1 MKKTF
6 LVFLAGGV
14 GYCALETLWRG
25 RTHPSMA
32 LCGGTAVA
40 LFRKMAPRAP
50 DRLTLCL
57 RGGALIT
64 GCELLCGLAFNRDRQ
79 VWDYSR
85 LPGNFRGQICPLFS
99 ALWCLL
105 CLPLSALCP
114 VLERHLALLDKRQA
128 GDYNK
133 TIPNC
138 AVQNG
143 KGAVLREAG
152 CKSPTAA
159 TTVMADAGANAT
171 G

>member
-1 MKKTF
+1 MKKTL

-64 GCELLCGLAFNRDRQ
+64 GCELLCGLVFNRDRR

-85 LPGNFRGQICPLFS
+85 LPGNYRGQICPLFS

-114 VLERHLALLDKRQA
+114 VLERHLALLDKPEDGRNGGRRGLRFA
-128 GDYNK
+128 RYRTRRRSCRSGRGDHPR
-133 TIPNC
+133 TH
-138 AVQNG
+138 
-143 KGAVLREAG
+143 R
-152 CKSPTAA
+152 
-159 TTVMADAGANAT
+159 ADERT
-171 G
+171 RIC